1 MRHRSE
7 DTADEE
13 GGGSLDVFLVAGG
26 AEPAAFAGEGQEI
39 FVLAVVAA
47 EAGEAAV
54 EVAAVDK
61 LVDHLRYDRAQ
72 AAQSG
77 LIVIGVDSDK
87 LSEVPVGTLPEG

>member
-1 MRHRSE
+1 MRKAAVVW
-7 DTADEE
+7 T
-13 GGGSLDVFLVAGG
+13 FFWWAGG

-54 EVAAVDK
+54 EVAAVEK

-72 AAQSG
+72 VAQSG
-77 LIVIGVDSDK
+77 FDSDW
-87 LSEVPVGTLPEG
+87 GRF